1 MLKFLIPFIISFLL
15 SELFLILAIKAGKK
29 IKWRGRTSERHIH
42 QKGKVFRVGGIAM
55 ILAFNITILINKDL
69 FITTEL
75 YGFMIA
81 SLIILIIGI
90 WDDIK
95 EVYWKIQLFFQI
107 AVAILVFVV
116 GIRIYY
122 ITNPLTGGII
132 NLDQGVGILISIFLV
147 IFWVILLTNVMNWL
161 DGIDGLSGGL
171 SFITSITIFFL
182 SLRPEVN
189 QPPVAIITAI
199 FAGSVLGFL
208 IFNFN
213 PSKAMAGTSG
223 SMFMGFGLAIIS
235 IFAGTKIATALLV
248 LLVPIIDCL
257 WVIMERIKSGKS
269 VFLPD
274 KKHFHYRLMDLGWS
288 QRKINMIFYAMAIVI
303 SIVALHTRALGK
315 GIAMLVVMIVA
326 AGVFICVQ
334 RKLKLRNQTK

>member
-1 MLKFLIPFIISFLL
+1 
-15 SELFLILAIKAGKK
+15 
-29 IKWRGRTSERHIH
+29 
-42 QKGKVFRVGGIAM
+42 M
-55 ILAFNITILINKDL
+55 ILAFNITILLNKDL

-75 YGFMIA
+75 YGLMVA

-122 ITNPLTGGII
+122 ITNPFTGGMIH
-132 NLDQGVGILISIFLV
+132 LDQGIGILASIFLV
-147 IFWVILLTNVMNWL
+147 IFWVVLITNVVNWL

-171 SFITSITIFFL
+171 TFIASLTIFFL

-208 IFNFN
+208 VFNFN

-223 SMFMGFGLAIIS
+223 AMFMGFGLAIIS
-235 IFAGTKIATALLV
+235 IFAGTKVATALLV
-248 LLVPIIDCL
+248 LSVPIIDCL
-257 WVIMERIKSGKS
+257 WVIIERWRKGKS
-269 VFLPD
+269 IFQPD
-274 KKHFHYRLMDLGWS
+274 KNHLHYRLMDLGWS
-288 QRKINMIFYAMAIVI
+288 QRKINAVFFTVAVLI
-303 SIVALHTRALGK
+303 SIVALNTRAFGK
-315 GIAMLVVMIVA
+315 GIAMIIVIFVMLGA
-326 AGVFICVQ
+326 FICVQ
-334 RKLKLRNQTK
+334 RKLKSRN

>member
-1 MLKFLIPFIISFLL
+1 MLKFLIPFLISFVL
-15 SELFLILAIKAGKK
+15 SELFLIIVIKIGKK

-55 ILAFNITILINKDL
+55 ILAFNIAILINKDL

-75 YGFMIA
+75 YGFMMA
-81 SLIILIIGI
+81 SLIILVIGI
-90 WDDIK
+90 WDDIR

-122 ITNPLTGGII
+122 ITNPLVGGII
-132 NLDQGVGILISIFLV
+132 HLEQGIGILASVFLV
-147 IFWVILLTNVMNWL
+147 IFWVVLVINVMNWL

-171 SFITSITIFFL
+171 SFIVAITIFIL
-182 SLRPEVN
+182 SLRPEIN

-208 IFNFN
+208 VFNFN

-223 SMFMGFGLAIIS
+223 SMFMGFSLAVIS
-235 IFAGTKIATALLV
+235 IFAGTKVATALLV
-248 LLVPIIDCL
+248 LSVPVVDCL
-257 WVIMERIKSGKS
+257 WVIIERIRKGRPI
-269 VFLPD
+269 FRPD
-274 KKHFHYRLMDLGWS
+274 KSHLHYRLLELGWS
-288 QRKINMIFYAMAIVI
+288 QRKINLIFFAMAILIAII
-303 SIVALHTRALGK
+303 SLNTRVLGK
-315 GIAMLVVMIVA
+315 SLTLIAIVIIMTVA
-326 AGVFICVQ
+326 FICVKK
-334 RKLKLRNQTK
+334 KLKKSL